1 MLVNFLEGRDFEAV
15 ARISSFDQL
24 TKAVLKWLFDR
35 VFQNDLDQW
44 CKMNRQLESQEVAVH
59 SNKVRII
66 KETFLANGHV
76 DKTDLPPLEV
86 MFERAIA
93 AEQLLQQLHHGTLM
107 RTANSARY
115 ADRRDDPH
123 VMAVLRE
130 PPPTLGVQ
138 FPLQQQPTPRNLD
151 TRPNLEFRTTA
162 DGYSVFLT
170 VDAAEVLEPCTW
182 MPVNP
187 LHESV
192 SNPRALSHL
201 ASYTTLLS
209 AHDPKALK
217 KWQEPSHRSCME
229 FTTRVFTIC
238 QTRRKRDMFWVVRSR
253 STRTNSTWLPR

>member
-1 MLVNFLEGRDFEAV
+1 
-15 ARISSFDQL
+15 
-24 TKAVLKWLFDR
+24 
-35 VFQNDLDQW
+35 
-44 CKMNRQLESQEVAVH
+44 MNRQLESQEVAVH

-138 FPLQQQPTPRNLD
+138 FPLQQHPTPRNPD
-151 TRPNLEFRTTA
+151 TDPTSSSAPQPTGTRCFSPSMPPRCWNL
-162 DGYSVFLT
+162 
-170 VDAAEVLEPCTW
+170 
-182 MPVNP
+182 
-187 LHESV
+187 
-192 SNPRALSHL
+192 
-201 ASYTTLLS
+201 
-209 AHDPKALK
+209 
-217 KWQEPSHRSCME
+217 
-229 FTTRVFTIC
+229 
-238 QTRRKRDMFWVVRSR
+238 VRGCP
-253 STRTNSTWLPR
+253 STRCTKACLIHAHSRIWLPIRHCSVLTILKP

>member
-1 MLVNFLEGRDFEAV
+1 
-15 ARISSFDQL
+15 
-24 TKAVLKWLFDR
+24 
-35 VFQNDLDQW
+35 
-44 CKMNRQLESQEVAVH
+44 MNRQLESQEVAVH

-209 AHDPKALK
+209 AHDPEALK

-238 QTRRKRDMFWVVRSR
+238 QTRRKRNMFWVVRSR

>member
-1 MLVNFLEGRDFEAV
+1 MEGRDFEEV

-59 SNKVRII
+59 SNKVLII

-93 AEQLLQQLHHGTLM
+93 AEKLLQQLHHGTLM

-138 FPLQQQPTPRNLD
+138 LISSATATHPARSRHPTQPRVPHHSRRVLGVSHCRCRRGVGTLH
-151 TRPNLEFRTTA
+151 
-162 DGYSVFLT
+162 
-170 VDAAEVLEPCTW
+170 VDARQ
-182 MPVNP
+182 PV
-187 LHESV
+187 
-192 SNPRALSHL
+192 A
-201 ASYTTLLS
+201 
-209 AHDPKALK
+209 
-217 KWQEPSHRSCME
+217 
-229 FTTRVFTIC
+229 
-238 QTRRKRDMFWVVRSR
+238 RKRV
-253 STRTNSTWLPR
+253 